1 MKNAWKVVLLP
12 LILMTLFVLDVVKG
26 SVEIPLSY
34 ILQLP
39 FADPGPE
46 TEAWRDILLIFR
58 LPRAVT
64 ALLVGAGLALDMGS
78 WKAFDYAERDEDDPE
93 NENDPVYS
101 DGDKTN
107 VGFNVNGGVEF
118 FVMDALALRPTTF
131 FDFAGSVHWAIGLS
145 LHYYF

>member
-64 ALLVGAGLALDMGS
+64 ALLVGAGLAL
-78 WKAFDYAERDEDDPE
+78 
-93 NENDPVYS
+93 
-101 DGDKTN
+101 
-107 VGFNVNGGVEF
+107 GGLNMQTLF
-118 FVMDALALRPTTF
+118 RNPLAGPSVLGIN
-131 FDFAGSVHWAIGLS
+131 AGAN
-145 LHYYF
+145 